1 VEYVTRER
9 WSVNVII
16 IGAGQVGSSIAEDL
30 ADTHD
35 TVVVDRNGDRTERLS
50 YSLDVLT
57 VQGDGTSLS
66 TLEEAGIDEAD
77 MVIAST
83 DNDETNIVICGT
95 ARAVS
100 DAFTVARVKNTEY
113 LRTWERSER
122 AFGID
127 FVVCTNLLAAE
138 SIVRVV
144 GIPAARDVD
153 SFAGGYVQMAEF
165 EIPTGSP
172 VTDQSI
178 ADADRFAD
186 LTFAAVLREDEV
198 ELARGETILREDDR
212 VVVIGSPEAVR
223 RFATTIAP
231 NERSG
236 TAEEV
241 VIVGGSEIGY
251 HVARLLGERGF
262 KPRLI
267 EQDPERARWLAEDLP
282 NAVVMES
289 DATNVDFLKREHV
302 GDADFLVAALDSDE
316 KNLLV
321 SLLSRRLGV
330 DRTVAVIDTPA
341 YVELFET
348 VGVDVGI
355 NPREVVAEEIT
366 RFTRDGGAE
375 NVAIIESDRAEV
387 LEVEVDDASVLTG
400 RPIHEAVTNLPDG
413 IVIGAITRAETRIT
427 PRGDTVI
434 QPGDRVVVFV
444 DAGIADA
451 VTPKL

>member
-1 VEYVTRER
+1 MR
-9 WSVNVII
+9 II
-16 IGAGQVGSSIAEDL
+16 IVGAGQVGSSIAADL
-30 ADTHD
+30 AGSHD
-35 TVVVDRNGDRTERLS
+35 IVVVDRDGDRVEELT

-83 DNDETNIVICGT
+83 DDDETNIVICGT

-153 SFAGGYVQMAEF
+153 SFADGRVQMAEF
-165 EIPTGSP
+165 EIPPGSP
-172 VTDQSI
+172 VTDQSV
-178 ADADRFAD
+178 AEADRFDD
-186 LTFAAVLREDEV
+186 LTFAAILRNGEV
-198 ELARGETILREDDR
+198 ELARGDSLLKTHDR
-212 VVVIGSPEAVR
+212 VVVIGNPEAVR
-223 RFATTIAP
+223 EFATTIAP
-231 NERSG
+231 EERPG
-236 TAEEV
+236 RAEEV
-241 VIVGGSEIGY
+241 VVVGGSEIGY
-251 HVARLLGERGF
+251 QVARLLGDRGF
-262 KPRLI
+262 TPRLI
-267 EQDPERARWLAEDLP
+267 ERDPERARRLAEELP

-289 DATNVDFLKREHV
+289 DATDMDFLEREHV
-302 GDADFLVAALDSDE
+302 GDADFVVAALDSDE

-321 SLLSRRLGV
+321 SLLARRLGV
-330 DRTVAVIDTPA
+330 DRTVAVIDA
-341 YVELFET
+341 SEYVELFET
-348 VGVDVGI
+348 VGVDVGV

-387 LEVEVDDASVLTG
+387 LEVEVGEESVLAG
-400 RPIHEAVTNLPDG
+400 RPIHESVADLPDG
-413 IVIGAITRAETRIT
+413 VVIGAITREESLIT

-434 QPGDRVVVFV
+434 QPGDHVVVFL
-444 DAGIADA
+444 DACVADE
-451 VTPKL
+451 VTPAL

>member
-1 VEYVTRER
+1 VH
-9 WSVNVII
+9 II
-16 IGAGQVGSSIAEDL
+16 VVGAGQVGSSIAADL
-30 ADTHD
+30 ANAHD
-35 TVVVDRNGDRTERLS
+35 IVVVDRDGDRTEDLA

-57 VQGDGTSLS
+57 VQGDGTALS
-66 TLEEAGIDEAD
+66 TLEEADIDEAD

-83 DNDETNIVICGT
+83 DNDETNIVICST

-100 DAFTVARVKNTEY
+100 DSFTVARVKNTEY
-113 LRTWERSER
+113 LRTWERSQG
-122 AFGID
+122 AFGVD
-127 FVVCTNLLAAE
+127 FMVCTNLLAAE

-153 SFAGGYVQMAEF
+153 SFADGHVQMAEF
-165 EIPTGSP
+165 EIPAGSP

-178 ADADRFAD
+178 AEADRFES
-186 LTFAAVLREDEV
+186 LTFAAVLRDDEV
-198 ELARGETILREDDR
+198 EIARGDTNLGEGDR
-212 VVVIGSPEAVR
+212 VVVIGSPESVR
-223 RFATTIAP
+223 GFATTIAP
-231 NERSG
+231 NERPG

-267 EQDPERARWLAEDLP
+267 ERDTERARQLAEDLP
-282 NAVVMES
+282 NTVVMES
-289 DATNVDFLKREHV
+289 DATDIDFLEREHV
-302 GDADFLVAALDSDE
+302 GDADFMVAALDSDE

-321 SLLSRRLGV
+321 SLLARRLGV
-330 DRTVAVIDTPA
+330 ERTVAVIDTPA

-387 LEVEVDDASVLTG
+387 VEVEVDDASVLAG
-400 RPIHEAVTNLPDG
+400 RPIHESVADLPEG
-413 IVIGAITRAETRIT
+413 VVIGAITRDGNLIT

-434 QPGDRVVVFV
+434 QPVDHVVAFL
-444 DAGIADA
+444 DACVADE
-451 VTPKL
+451 VTPEL

>member
-1 VEYVTRER
+1 MR
-9 WSVNVII
+9 II
-16 IGAGQVGSSIAEDL
+16 IVGAGQVGSSIAADL
-30 ADTHD
+30 AESHD
-35 TVVVDRNGDRTERLS
+35 IVVVDLDGDRVEELT
-50 YSLDVLT
+50 YSVDMLP
-57 VQGDGTSLS
+57 VQGDGTALS
-66 TLEEAGIDEAD
+66 TLEEAGIDDAD

-83 DNDETNIVICGT
+83 DDDETNIVICST

-127 FVVCTNLLAAE
+127 FMVCTNLLAAQ

-153 SFAGGYVQMAEF
+153 SFADGQIQMAEF
-165 EIPTGSP
+165 EIPPGSP
-172 VTDQSI
+172 VTNQTV
-178 ADADRFAD
+178 AEADRFEE
-186 LTFAAVLREDEV
+186 LTFAAILRDDEV
-198 ELARGETILREDDR
+198 ELARGDSVLGEGDR
-212 VVVIGSPEAVR
+212 IVVIGNPEAVR
-223 RFATTIAP
+223 GFATTIAP
-231 NERSG
+231 EERPG

-241 VIVGGSEIGY
+241 VIIGGSEIGY

-262 KPRLI
+262 KPRLV
-267 EQDPERARWLAEDLP
+267 EQDPDRARELAEELP
-282 NAVVMES
+282 NTVVMES
-289 DATNVDFLKREHV
+289 DATDTEFLEREHV
-302 GDADFLVAALDSDE
+302 GDADFVVAALDSDE

-321 SLLSRRLGV
+321 SLLARRLGV
-330 DRTVAVIDTPA
+330 ERTVAVIDSPA

-355 NPREVVAEEIT
+355 NPRQVVAEEIT

-387 LEVEVDDASVLTG
+387 LEIEVSEESVLAD
-400 RPIHEAVTNLPDG
+400 REIRDSIADLPDG
-413 IVIGAITRAETRIT
+413 VVIGAITRDATFIT

-434 QPGDRVVVFV
+434 HPGDHVVVFLAADVV
-444 DAGIADA
+444 DD

>member
-1 VEYVTRER
+1 VH
-9 WSVNVII
+9 II
-16 IGAGQVGSSIAEDL
+16 VVGAGQVGSSIAADL
-30 ADTHD
+30 ADSHD
-35 TVVVDRNGDRTERLS
+35 IVVVDRDGDRTEDLA

-66 TLEEAGIDEAD
+66 TLEEADIDEAD

-83 DNDETNIVICGT
+83 DDDETNIVICST
-95 ARAVS
+95 VRAVS
-100 DAFTVARVKNTEY
+100 DSFTIARVKNTEY
-113 LRTWERSER
+113 LRTWERSQR

-127 FVVCTNLLAAE
+127 FMVCTNLLAAE

-153 SFAGGYVQMAEF
+153 SFADGHVQMAEF

-178 ADADRFAD
+178 AEADRFES
-186 LTFAAVLREDEV
+186 LTFAAVLRDDEV
-198 ELARGETILREDDR
+198 EIAHGDTILGEGDR
-212 VVVIGSPEAVR
+212 VVVIGSPESVR
-223 RFATTIAP
+223 GFATTIAP
-231 NERSG
+231 DERPG

-241 VIVGGSEIGY
+241 VIIGGSEIGY

-267 EQDPERARWLAEDLP
+267 ERDPERARQLAEDLP
-282 NAVVMES
+282 NAVVMQS
-289 DATNVDFLKREHV
+289 DATDVDFLEREHV
-302 GDADFLVAALDSDE
+302 GDADFVVAALDSDE
-316 KNLLV
+316 KNLLM
-321 SLLSRRLGV
+321 SLLARRLGV
-330 DRTVAVIDTPA
+330 ERTVAVIDTAA

-387 LEVEVDDASVLTG
+387 LEVEVDETSVLAG
-400 RPIHEAVTNLPDG
+400 RPIHESVADLPEG
-413 IVIGAITRAETRIT
+413 VVIGAITRNASLIT

-434 QPGDRVVVFV
+434 QSGDHVVVFL
-444 DAGIADA
+444 DACVADD
-451 VTPKL
+451 VTPRL

>member
-1 VEYVTRER
+1 VR
-9 WSVNVII
+9 II
-16 IGAGQVGSSIAEDL
+16 IVGAGQVGSSIAADL

-35 TVVVDRNGDRTERLS
+35 IVVVDRDGDRVEDLT

-66 TLEEAGIDEAD
+66 TLEEAGVGEAD

-83 DNDETNIVICGT
+83 DDDETNIVICAT
-95 ARAVS
+95 TRAVS

-127 FVVCTNLLAAE
+127 FMVCTNLLAAE

-153 SFAGGYVQMAEF
+153 SFADGRVQMAEF
-165 EIPTGSP
+165 EIPSGSP
-172 VTDQSI
+172 VTDQTV
-178 ADADRFAD
+178 AEADRFDD
-186 LTFAAVLREDEV
+186 LTFAAILRDGEV
-198 ELARGETILREDDR
+198 ELARGSSVLREHDR
-212 VVVIGSPEAVR
+212 VVVIGDPEAVQE
-223 RFATTIAP
+223 FATIIAP
-231 NERSG
+231 EERPG

-262 KPRLI
+262 RPRLI
-267 EQDPERARWLAEDLP
+267 ERDPERARHLAEKLP
-282 NAVVMES
+282 DAVVMES
-289 DATNVDFLKREHV
+289 DATDMGFLEREHV

-321 SLLSRRLGV
+321 SLLARRLGV
-330 DRTVAVIDTPA
+330 DRTVAIIDTA
-341 YVELFET
+341 EYVELFEA

-355 NPREVVAEEIT
+355 NPRNVVAEEIT

-387 LEVEVDDASVLTG
+387 LEIEVDEASILAD
-400 RPIHEAVTNLPDG
+400 RPIHESVIDLPDG
-413 IVIGAITRAETRIT
+413 VVIGAITRGENLIA

-434 QPGDRVVVFV
+434 HPGDHVVVFL
-444 DAGIADA
+444 DACVADE
-451 VTPKL
+451 VTLSL

>member
-1 VEYVTRER
+1 VR
-9 WSVNVII
+9 VII
-16 IGAGQVGSSIAEDL
+16 VGAGQVGSSIAADL
-30 ADTHD
+30 AGTHD
-35 TVVVDRNGDRTERLS
+35 IVVVDRDGDRVEELT

-66 TLEEAGIDEAD
+66 TLEEAGVDEAD

-83 DNDETNIVICGT
+83 DDDETNIVICST
-95 ARAVS
+95 TRAVS

-127 FVVCTNLLAAE
+127 FIVCTNLLAAE

-153 SFAGGYVQMAEF
+153 SFAGGRVQMAEF
-165 EIPTGSP
+165 EIPPGSP
-172 VTDQSI
+172 VTNQTV
-178 ADADRFAD
+178 AEADRFEE
-186 LTFAAVLREDEV
+186 LTFAAILRDDDLEI
-198 ELARGETILREDDR
+198 ARGDSILHEHDR
-212 VVVIGSPEAVR
+212 VVVIGNPSAVR
-223 RFATTIAP
+223 GFATTIAP
-231 NERSG
+231 DEPPG

-251 HVARLLGERGF
+251 HVARLLGDRGF

-267 EQDPERARWLAEDLP
+267 EQDHERARQLAEDLP

-289 DATNVDFLKREHV
+289 DATDIDFLEREHV
-302 GDADFLVAALDSDE
+302 GDADFVVAALDSDE

-321 SLLSRRLGV
+321 SLLARRLGV
-330 DRTVAVIDTPA
+330 DRTVAVIDA
-341 YVELFET
+341 SEYVELFEA
-348 VGVDVGI
+348 VGVDVGV

-366 RFTRDGGAE
+366 RFTREGGAE

-387 LEVEVDDASVLTG
+387 LEVEVDAESVLAN
-400 RPIHEAVTNLPDG
+400 RPIHESVADLPAG
-413 IVIGAITRAETRIT
+413 VVIGAITRGDAFIT

-434 QPGDRVVVFV
+434 QPDDHVVAFLDESVV
-444 DAGIADA
+444 DD

>member
-1 VEYVTRER
+1 MH
-9 WSVNVII
+9 VII
-16 IGAGQVGSSIAEDL
+16 VGAGQVGSSIAADL
-30 ADTHD
+30 AGTHD
-35 TVVVDRNGDRTERLS
+35 IVVVDEDGDRVEELT
-50 YSLDVLT
+50 YSLDVLA

-66 TLEEAGIDEAD
+66 TLEEAGVDEAD

-83 DNDETNIVICGT
+83 DDDETNIVICAT
-95 ARAVS
+95 TRAVS

-127 FVVCTNLLAAE
+127 FIVCTNLLAAE

-153 SFAGGYVQMAEF
+153 SFAGGRVQMAEF

-172 VTDQSI
+172 VTNQTV
-178 ADADRFAD
+178 AEADRFEE
-186 LTFAAVLREDEV
+186 LTFAAILRDDDLEI
-198 ELARGETILREDDR
+198 ARGESVLHERDR
-212 VVVIGSPEAVR
+212 VVVIGNPRAVR
-223 RFATTIAP
+223 GFATTIAP
-231 NERSG
+231 EEPPG

-251 HVARLLGERGF
+251 HVARLLSDRGF

-267 EQDPERARWLAEDLP
+267 ERDGERARQLAEDLP

-289 DATNVDFLKREHV
+289 DATDIDFLEREHV

-321 SLLSRRLGV
+321 SLLARRLGV
-330 DRTVAVIDTPA
+330 DRTVAIIDTSE

-348 VGVDVGI
+348 VGVDVGV

-366 RFTRDGGAE
+366 RVTRDGGAE

-387 LEVEVDDASVLTG
+387 LEVEVDAESVLVN
-400 RPIHEAVTNLPDG
+400 RPIHESVADLPAG
-413 IVIGAITRAETRIT
+413 VVIGAITRGEEFIT
-427 PRGDTVI
+427 PRGDTVVER
-434 QPGDRVVVFV
+434 GDHVVVFLDACVV
-444 DAGIADA
+444 DD

>member
-1 VEYVTRER
+1 MR
-9 WSVNVII
+9 II
-16 IGAGQVGSSIAEDL
+16 IVGAGQVGSSIAEDL
-30 ADTHD
+30 AESHD
-35 TVVVDRNGDRTERLS
+35 IVVIDRDGDRVDELT

-66 TLEEAGIDEAD
+66 TLEQAGVDEAD

-83 DNDETNIVICGT
+83 DDDETNIVICST
-95 ARAVS
+95 TRAVS

-127 FVVCTNLLAAE
+127 FMVCTNLLAAE

-153 SFAGGYVQMAEF
+153 SFAGGRVQMAEF
-165 EIPTGSP
+165 EVPPGSP
-172 VTDQSI
+172 VTDQTI
-178 ADADRFAD
+178 AEADRFEE
-186 LTFAAVLREDEV
+186 LTFAAILRDDGI
-198 ELARGETILREDDR
+198 ELARGETALREHDR
-212 VVVIGSPEAVR
+212 VVVIGNPRSVR
-223 RFATTIAP
+223 GFATTIAP
-231 NERSG
+231 DEPPG

-267 EQDPERARWLAEDLP
+267 ERDADRARHLAEDLP
-282 NAVVMES
+282 NAVVMEN
-289 DATNVDFLKREHV
+289 DATDIDFLEREHV

-321 SLLSRRLGV
+321 SLLARRLGI

-355 NPREVVAEEIT
+355 NPRVVVAEEIT
-366 RFTRDGGAE
+366 RFTREGGAE
-375 NVAIIESDRAEV
+375 DVALIESDRAEV
-387 LEVEVDDASVLTG
+387 LEVEVDAASVLAD
-400 RPIHEAVTNLPDG
+400 RPIHESVTDLPAG
-413 IVIGAITRAETRIT
+413 VVIGAITRDDTFIT

-434 QPGDRVVVFV
+434 HPGDHVVAFL
-444 DAGIADA
+444 DADVADE